1 MTEKNEEQKPNMV
14 RFDFP
19 PGMGAK
25 DIAEALREAAKRIM
39 EERQGKQR
47 PAEPPTDGK
56 TGE

>member
-1 MTEKNEEQKPNMV
+1 MTEKNEEQKPSMV

-25 DIAEALREAAKRIM
+25 NIAEALREAAKRIM

-47 PAEPPTDGK
+47 PAEPPADDK